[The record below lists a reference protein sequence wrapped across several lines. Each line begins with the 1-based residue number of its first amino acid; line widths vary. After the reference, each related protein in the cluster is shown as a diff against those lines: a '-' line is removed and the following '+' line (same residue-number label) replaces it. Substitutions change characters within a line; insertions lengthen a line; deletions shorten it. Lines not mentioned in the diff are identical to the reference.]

1 MKKIIAL
8 SAAALLCGAALSA
21 KTADEL
27 RIYINPGHGS
37 WGPNDRPMK
46 ILREVDSVMTII
58 DPNTAIIDSVHEG
71 HTPDTTAF
79 YETNTNLRKGFALL
93 DRLESY
99 GLKFD
104 RTKNQSGDDDSKI
117 GAAKDLTNNIVM
129 SHVKAGPYPY
139 ALAQKTS
146 YNRDLTE
153 IAVEAESNNFDMFI
167 SIHSNAGISDG
178 STTNYLAFFYRG
190 TTGEGGDRSP
200 GSRDMA
206 TACWPYAFG
215 VKHQPWTA
223 RKTVSEGLIGDVTF
237 YGDETESAAIPGC
250 SGHLGVLKHNVPG
263 FLVEGYF
270 HTYQPSRQRAMNFDA
285 DRIEGYQYA
294 RGIAD
299 YFGLQKESTG
309 EIYGVVRDLHEK
321 FSHDLYTPQYGTND
335 CYLPLNG
342 VTVTL
347 KKDGDVVATKAT
359 DNHYNGVFV
368 FDNLQPGTYTLE
380 LSHPKYKPA
389 DKKQVTTVEVKAAE
403 TSYPEIFLENIDYVD
418 PGELYTNYPDE
429 LAEEPAVGPAD
440 EYVFTQ
446 EYVDEPIA
454 ELAGMNIRRTIVRGD
469 KAIILAHDTAN
480 NPVIMLQD
488 LTDKTVVR
496 TIGTEGTVGS
506 IAKIGDITMT
516 ADSVLIGVNADVQAF
531 GGANKVKI
539 YKWGNNEEDGLP
551 EGNPT
556 LLKEMN
562 HAGNWNNSEFG
573 KTITY
578 SGSLQQGYLLIANK
592 STANTRTR
600 IELVAFENGE
610 YGSYSHMNFNLNG
623 IDDDHLGDYEFVM
636 SPIHDDHFI
645 ITSELMSP
653 MEVKVNKTSAGKP
666 DIIANLPDNLIDGT
680 GFRSSFF
687 KYSGKAY
694 MVAPTHV
701 DGKNTGVAL
710 LDVTNGLDKAT
721 VVTTTNTTLPATGD
735 NITEGMAKAWAQS
748 GKGVTAAN
756 ASVTVNR
763 DTEGAYSSSSIDL
776 YVVRDD
782 AKLSKITTANTEQ
795 PKQRGHFAYD
805 LDMKKDADNYS
816 ITFKS
821 TGEANNAKLILTNVN
836 DDEDVITVDLGVVVP
851 GENTAT
857 YDASDLTAG
866 NQYNWAI
873 EIDSKA
879 IPAASRIF
887 TAHTDGIKI
896 GSRGGIVVI
905 TDPEQQSYGKVVV
918 AQGFAQGIEIYNPD
932 LTLQG
937 TYHANASTMNSA
949 NASSLYRGDQR
960 DGKAYFSDWSDKGAG
975 YWIIDPQS
983 PDTLTNFLEGTKNSA
998 GAYVVNGTVIGGGSS
1013 SVAFQGKGEN
1023 CKMYSFV
1030 EDYPKGNAGSVNGGN
1045 TLQRYDIG
1053 TAATWGQVPNQTFS
1067 EISGARKFSNT
1078 NVELFA
1084 TDNGLFVSQVR
1095 NADMNDPSAPAFV
1108 YMDNSGNILF
1118 NSGSDLEGVLNS
1130 GGSGIALT
1138 QDLKTLA
1145 IADPESDGITIMSV
1159 EWNNNTPSMTKLY
1172 TIPSTADNNNEHS
1185 QMRFDPAGNL
1195 HVFARGEGY
1204 RMFSLV
1210 NPEPKAITP
1219 ARKALIIETSKSGVE
1234 DVVTEREVSLKVYPN
1249 PATDVVTVSAGE
1261 DITSLAIYSLTGA
1274 QMGVDTEINGGEA
1287 VMNVSLLQT
1296 GAYIINVNG
1305 NSVKLIKR

>member
-37 WGPNDRPMK
+37 WGPNDRPMS
-46 ILREVDSVMTII
+46 ILRQVDTVLTVIN
-58 DPNTAIIDSVHEG
+58 PNTKSIVEANEG

-79 YETNTNLRKGFALL
+79 YESNTNLRKALALL

-104 RTKNQSGDDDSKI
+104 RTKNQSGTDAAKI

-139 ALAQKTS
+139 AVAQKAS

-167 SIHSNAGISDG
+167 SIHSNAATDG
-178 STTNYLAFFYRG
+178 STVNYLPFIYRG
-190 TTGEGGDRSP
+190 TDGEGGDRSP
-200 GSRDMA
+200 GSRNMA
-206 TACWPYAFG
+206 KACWPYAFG
-215 VKHQPWTA
+215 VKYQLWTA
-223 RKTVSEGLIGDVTF
+223 RKTVDQAVIGDVTF
-237 YGDETESAAIPGC
+237 YGSESASSAIPGC
-250 SGHLGVLKHNVPG
+250 SGYLGVLKHNVPG

-309 EIYGVVRDLHEK
+309 EIYGLVRDLHEK
-321 FSHDLYTPQYGTND
+321 FTHNLYTPQYGTND
-335 CYLPLNG
+335 CFKPLNG

-347 KKDGDVVATKAT
+347 KKDGAVVATKVT

-380 LSHPKYKPA
+380 LSHPSYKPA
-389 DKKQVTTVEVKAAE
+389 DKNQTTTVEVKAAE

-418 PGELYTNYPDE
+418 LGEQYKNYPDE
-429 LAEEPAVGPAD
+429 LAEEPSVGPAD
-440 EYVFTQ
+440 EYVFNQ

-454 ELAGMNIRRTIVRGD
+454 ELAGKNIRRTIVRGD
-469 KAIILAHDTAN
+469 KAIILAHDDAN
-480 NPVIMLQD
+480 EPVIVLQD
-488 LTDKTVVR
+488 LTNKSVVR
-496 TIGTEGTVGS
+496 TLGTEGTVGS

-516 ADSVLIGVNADVQAF
+516 AEGVLIGVNAGVQAF
-531 GGANKVKI
+531 NGANNVKI
-539 YKWGNNEEDGLP
+539 YKWDNNKEDGLP
-551 EGNPT
+551 EGNPS

-562 HAGNWNNSEFG
+562 HAGNWNNAEFG

-578 SGSLQQGYLLIANK
+578 SGTLQQGYLLISNNSQGK
-592 STANTRTR
+592 TTVR

-610 YGSYSHMNFNLNG
+610 FGAYSHMNFNSNNIG
-623 IDDDHLGDYEFVM
+623 DDKLGDFEFVM

-645 ITSELMSP
+645 ITSELLPP
-653 MEVKVNKTSAGKP
+653 MEVKVNKSSGGKP
-666 DIIANLPDNLIDGT
+666 EITANFPENLIDGT

-687 KYSGKAY
+687 KYSGKTY
-694 MVAPTHV
+694 MVAPDQV
-701 DGKNTGVAL
+701 DGKNTGVTL
-710 LDVTNGLDKAT
+710 LDVTNGLNKAT
-721 VVTTTNTTLPATGD
+721 IVTTTNTTLPSAAD
-735 NITEGMAKAWAQS
+735 NTPAGMAKAWAQS
-748 GKGVTAAN
+748 GKGTTAAN
-756 ASVTVNR
+756 ACVAVNR
-763 DTEGAYSSSSIDL
+763 DSKGAYTSSAINL

-782 AKLSKITTANTEQ
+782 AKLSKITTANAEQ

-805 LDMKKDADNYS
+805 LDMTKDADNYA

-821 TGEANNAKLILTNVN
+821 TGEANKAKLILTNIN
-836 DDEDVITVDLGVVVP
+836 DAEDVVTVDLGAVVP
-851 GENTAT
+851 GENSAT
-857 YDASDLTAG
+857 FDASTLPAG
-866 NQYNWAI
+866 TQYNWAI

-896 GSRGGIVVI
+896 GSRGGIVVM

-932 LTLQG
+932 LTCLG
-937 TYHANASTMNSA
+937 TYHANASTMNAS
-949 NASSLYRGDQR
+949 NASSLFRGDQR
-960 DGKAYFSDWSDKGAG
+960 DGKAYFADWSDAGAG
-975 YWIIDPQS
+975 YWIIDPQA
-983 PDTLTNFLEGTKNSA
+983 PETLTNFLEGTKNTA
-998 GAYVVNGTVIGGGSS
+998 GAYTVNGTVIGGGSS
-1013 SVAFQGKGEN
+1013 SIVFQGKGEN

-1030 EDYPKGNAGSVNGGN
+1030 EDYPTGNAGSVNGGN

-1053 TAATWGQVPNQTFS
+1053 TATTWGQAPNQTFS
-1067 EISGARKFSNT
+1067 EISGNRYFANT

-1095 NADMNDPSAPAFV
+1095 NADMNVAGAPAFV
-1108 YMDNSGNILF
+1108 YIDNSGNILF
-1118 NSGSDLEGVLNS
+1118 NSGKDLEGVLNS

-1145 IADPESDGITIMSV
+1145 IADPASGGITIMSV
-1159 EWNNNTPSMTKLY
+1159 EWDNNTPSMTKLY
-1172 TIPSTADNNNEHS
+1172 TIPSTADNNNEHP

-1195 HVFARGEGY
+1195 HAFARGEGY

-1210 NPEPKAITP
+1210 NPEPKATTP
-1219 ARKALIIETSKSGVE
+1219 ARKALVINSSSTGVE
-1234 DVVTEREVSLKVYPN
+1234 DVVTGREVSLKVYPN

-1274 QMGVDTEINGGEA
+1274 QMGVDTEVNGGEA
-1287 VMNVSLLQT
+1287 VMNVSSLQN

-1305 NSVKLIKR
+1305 KSVKLIKR

>member
-46 ILREVDSVMTII
+46 ILRQVDTVMTVIN
-58 DPNTAIIDSVHEG
+58 PNTKSISEDNEG
-71 HTPDTTAF
+71 YTPDTTAF
-79 YETNTNLRKGFALL
+79 YESNTNLRKAFALL

-104 RTKNQSGDDDSKI
+104 RTKNQSGTDAAKI

-139 ALAQKTS
+139 AVAQKDS

-153 IAVEAESNNFDMFI
+153 IAVEAEYNNFDMFI
-167 SIHSNAGISDG
+167 SIHSNANTDG
-178 STTNYLAFFYRG
+178 STVNYLPFIYRG
-190 TTGEGGDRSP
+190 TDGEGGDRSP

-206 TACWPYAFG
+206 KACWPYAFS
-215 VKHQPWTA
+215 VKYQLWTA
-223 RKTVSEGLIGDVTF
+223 RKTVDQAVIGDVTF
-237 YGDETESAAIPGC
+237 YKGESNSSAIPGC
-250 SGHLGVLKHNVPG
+250 SGYLGVLKHNVPG

-309 EIYGVVRDLHEK
+309 EIYGLVRDLHEK
-321 FSHDLYTPQYGTND
+321 FSHSLYTPQNNTND
-335 CYLPLNG
+335 CYKPING

-347 KKDGDVVATKAT
+347 KKDGDVVATKVT

-380 LSHPKYKPA
+380 LSHPNYKPA
-389 DKKQVTTVEVKAAE
+389 NKNQNTTVEVKAAE
-403 TSYPEIFLENIDYVD
+403 TSYPEIFLEDINYVD
-418 PGELYTNYPDE
+418 LGEIYKNYPDE

-440 EYVFTQ
+440 EYVFNQ

-454 ELAGMNIRRTIVRGD
+454 ELAGKNIRRTIVRGD
-469 KAIILAHDTAN
+469 KAIILAHDDAN
-480 NPVIMLQD
+480 EPVIVLQD
-488 LTDKTVVR
+488 LTNKSVVR
-496 TIGTEGTVGS
+496 TLGTEGTVGS

-516 ADSVLIGVNADVQAF
+516 AEGFLIGVNADVQKN
-531 GGANKVKI
+531 GGDNMVKI
-539 YKWGNNEEDGLP
+539 YKWDNNEEDGLP

-556 LLKEMN
+556 LFKEMN
-562 HAGNWNNSEFG
+562 HAGSWTNAEFG

-578 SGSLQQGYLLIANK
+578 SGTLQQGYLLIANK
-592 STANTRTR
+592 SQTNTNIR
-600 IELVAFENGE
+600 IELVAFEDGKFLK
-610 YGSYSHMNFNLNG
+610 YSHMNFNSNK
-623 IDDDHLGDYEFVM
+623 IKDEDFGDYEFVA

-645 ITSELMSP
+645 ITSELLLP
-653 MEVKVNKTSAGKP
+653 MEVKVSKSSGGTP
-666 DIIANLPDNLIDGT
+666 RIIAKFPENLIDGT
-680 GFRSSFF
+680 GFRSGFF

-694 MVAPTHV
+694 MVAPNHV
-701 DGKNTGVAL
+701 DGKNTGVTL

-721 VVTTTNTTLPATGD
+721 IVTTANTTLPVPAD
-735 NITEGMAKAWAQS
+735 NTPEGMAKAWAKS
-748 GKGVTAAN
+748 GKGTTAAN
-756 ASVTVNR
+756 AYVTVNR
-763 DTEGAYSSSSIDL
+763 DSKGAYTSSAINL

-782 AKLSKITTANTEQ
+782 AKLSKITTANVEQ

-805 LDMKKDADNYS
+805 LNMTKDADKYA

-821 TGEANNAKLILTNVN
+821 TGAANNAKLILTNAN
-836 DDEDVITVDLGVVVP
+836 NAEDVITVDLGAVVS
-851 GENTAT
+851 GDNTAT
-857 YDASDLTAG
+857 FDASDLAEG
-866 NQYNWAI
+866 SRYNWAI

-879 IPAASRIF
+879 IPAASKLF
-887 TAHTDGIKI
+887 AAHESGVKTNT
-896 GSRGGIVVI
+896 RGGIVVI

-918 AQGFAQGIEIYNPD
+918 AHGYAQGIEIYNPD
-932 LTLQG
+932 LTCQG
-937 TYHANASTMNSA
+937 TYHANAATMNSS
-949 NASSLYRGDQR
+949 NAASLFRGDQR
-960 DGKAYFSDWSDKGAG
+960 DGKAYFTDWSDKGAG
-975 YWIIDPQS
+975 YWIIDPQA
-983 PDTLTNFLEGTKNSA
+983 PETLTNFLEGTNDGT
-998 GAYVVNGTVIGGGSS
+998 GAFAVNGTVIGGGATSI
-1013 SVAFQGKGEN
+1013 AFQGKGEN

-1030 EDYPKGNAGSVNGGN
+1030 EDYPSGNAGSANGGN

-1053 TAATWGQVPNQTFS
+1053 TAATWGQAPDQTFS
-1067 EISGARKFSNT
+1067 EISGARYFANT

-1095 NADMNDPSAPAFV
+1095 NADMNLPGSPAFV
-1108 YMDNSGNILF
+1108 YIDNSGNILF

-1145 IADPESDGITIMSV
+1145 ISDPASGGITIMSV
-1159 EWNNNTPSMTKLY
+1159 EWDNNTPSMTKLY
-1172 TIPSTADNNNEHS
+1172 TIPATADNNNEHP

-1195 HVFARGEGY
+1195 HVFARGKGY
-1204 RMFSLV
+1204 QMFTLV
-1210 NPEPKAITP
+1210 NPEPKATTP
-1219 ARKALIIETSKSGVE
+1219 ARKALTIESPSSGVE
-1234 DVVTEREVSLKVYPN
+1234 DVVTDREVSLNVYPN
-1249 PATDVVTVSAGE
+1249 PATDIVTVNASE

-1274 QMGVDTEINGGEA
+1274 QMGVDTVVNGGEA
-1287 VMNVSLLQT
+1287 VMNVSTLQG

-1305 NSVKLIKR
+1305 KSVKLIKR